1 MTIDDEIAKL
11 DKEYPLTP
19 HTNAGRLYTTVRRMK
34 AEKERGIPIERRS
47 GFAISTVTSQA
58 ANQMREQEW
67 ESFYGRLSDQL
78 KADYPD
84 SYVALFPEGREISEE
99 TLARKE
105 NKS

>member
-34 AEKERGIPIERRS
+34 AEKERGIPVDRRT
-47 GFAISTVTSQA
+47 GFAISTATGQA
-58 ANQMREQEW
+58 ANAMIEQDW
-67 ESFYGRLSDQL
+67 ESFYGRLSEQV

-84 SYVALFPEGREISEE
+84 LHASLFPDI
-99 TLARKE
+99 
-105 NKS
+105 